1 MKLLLLFILFSVAS
15 YGQGISCKSCIESRG
30 LHKYFF
36 ASIDTPQT
44 DRKLNDFY
52 GQDDGLIFGNYTEPD
67 TNTYYSVKY
76 NLTKEQVDS
85 VDEGRIILLYRPQ
98 LSFEEKLLQ
107 YAQECW
113 NDSTLMFEQIS
124 CPDKIVGCA
133 VFHGREY
140 WHHRKPTFEG
150 FIQWLKKK

>member
-1 MKLLLLFILFSVAS
+1 MKLLLLFTLLSIAC
-15 YGQGISCKSCIESRG
+15 YGQGISCKSCIELRG

-44 DRKLNDFY
+44 DLNPNDFY

-113 NDSTLMFEQIS
+113 NDSILNVFAKDSTYTPL
-124 CPDKIVGCA
+124 KTVGM
-133 VFHGREY
+133 VYIHRE
-140 WHHRKPTFEG
+140 PTFVG